1 MKLKLQSYQSFSFLS
16 QGPAMQNQKT
26 SKSPIKKLIDSRNLL
41 NEHQQLS
48 AVQNLVYVKDK
59 SRFDRE
65 LSKDELKIMINQV
78 ETEEERKK

>member
-1 MKLKLQSYQSFSFLS
+1 
-16 QGPAMQNQKT
+16 MQNQKT